1 MPIKEVIA
9 HDCAFGGGERRRHTG
24 LCSEFETS
32 VATPSD
38 MLALVAFGI
47 EIRKRLLDRSRRLFY
62 SASPRE
68 ARTRSTT
75 WRTELFL
82 SRFPLRVK
90 YSLSSRL
97 SFLFYKGLVK
107 NRRGRRS
114 TLLRA
119 ASSHWGQ
126 SNFWAP
132 RNGGKLSNC
141 GSAGWQVGRRVRV
154 SEGRW
159 RANEIMVG

>member
-1 MPIKEVIA
+1 MCSRTWREDATQDSVRSSKHPLRRPQTCWRWSLLASK
-9 HDCAFGGGERRRHTG
+9 FGRGSSTAPEG
-24 LCSEFETS
+24 SS
-32 VATPSD
+32 
-38 MLALVAFGI
+38 I
-47 EIRKRLLDRSRRLFY
+47 FY